1 MSMTRPL
8 WMRRLRL
15 YRPGPGLA
23 LDGWPAGEPGSWRPE
38 RVHACSLFKS
48 VSDPDR
54 FAIYSVRDVDPLP
67 PGPRGARLD
76 APARDHTLTVVR
88 EFRRVP
94 LEASALGLV
103 LFTARW
109 GSVPRLLAALAHF
122 AERAVGL
129 YQPAY
134 LLLARSQEDP
144 RMSALLLGVHEC
156 AALQVPRAAAFSLE
170 GLLAEAEPLLA
181 GEPEAFAYC
190 PGPELLASVAGV
202 SPYAV

>member
-1 MSMTRPL
+1 MTRPL
-8 WMRRLRL
+8 WMRGLRL
-15 YRPGPGLA
+15 YQTGPGLA
-23 LDGWPAGEPGSWRPE
+23 LDDGPADELGAWPSE
-38 RVHACSLFKS
+38 RVHARSLFKS
-48 VSDPDR
+48 VADPDR
-54 FAIYSVRDVDPLP
+54 FALYSVRDVDPLP
-67 PGPRGARLD
+67 PAWLDSPRD
-76 APARDHTLTVVR
+76 AVRDHTLTVVR

-122 AERAVGL
+122 AERAVGF

-156 AALQVPRAAAFSLE
+156 AALQVPRAAAFSIE
-170 GLLAEAEPLLA
+170 ALLAEVRPLLA

-190 PGPELLASVAGV
+190 PGPERLAPVAGAGV
-202 SPYAV
+202 SPFAV